1 MTRPRR
7 KAPKPETYRLSTN
20 LGQKMW
26 ADSEEWAK
34 SKGCTLSDF
43 VRDAL
48 ATMLYLTQQLDN
60 GAVILLKSRD
70 GTVREVVFKWQ
81 TKPRPK

>member
-1 MTRPRR
+1 M
-7 KAPKPETYRLSTN
+7 YRLSTN

-34 SKGCTLSDF
+34 SKGLTLSDF

-48 ATMLYLTQQLDN
+48 ATMLYLTEQLDS
-60 GAVILLKSRD
+60 GAVILLRSPD

-81 TKPRPK
+81 TKPCPK